1 MKDLTIGNEGKLI
14 VQFAMPMVYGNI
26 FQQLYNVVDSIIIG
40 HYLGKE
46 SLAAVGASF
55 PIIFLLIALMIGFS
69 MGFTIIIAQYF
80 GAKNMVKVKQ
90 TIDTSYIIIL
100 FASLITTLL
109 GISFSETI
117 FRLTGMPDEVI
128 PDAATYLNIYFAGS
142 IFSYAF
148 NGISAI
154 LRGLGDSRTP
164 LIFLIISTISNVFL
178 DLLFIVVFKMGIDGA
193 AYATIISK
201 AGAVVAAIIYIN
213 KKFPIMNISFR
224 RYEFV
229 WDIFKTS
236 LRIGLPTGLQ
246 QTFVATGLI
255 ALYGIVNKFGTV
267 TIAAYGV
274 ANRIDTFASMLAM
287 NFASALSAFVGQN
300 IGANKP
306 ERVRTGLWT
315 TWLITS
321 GISIIFSIIVIFFG
335 KEMMR
340 IFTPDT
346 AVIEV
351 GNGYLVIVGSFYI
364 LFSSLFVVNA
374 VMRGAGDTLIPMF
387 ITLISL
393 WLIRV
398 PASYFLAGKIGVTGI
413 WWAIPFG
420 WAIGLILTFIYYFTG
435 RWKTKGVIKH
445 I

>member
-1 MKDLTIGNEGKLI
+1 
-14 VQFAMPMVYGNI
+14 
-26 FQQLYNVVDSIIIG
+26 
-40 HYLGKE
+40 
-46 SLAAVGASF
+46 
-55 PIIFLLIALMIGFS
+55 
-69 MGFTIIIAQYF
+69 
-80 GAKNMVKVKQ
+80 
-90 TIDTSYIIIL
+90 
-100 FASLITTLL
+100 
-109 GISFSETI
+109 
-117 FRLTGMPDEVI
+117 
-128 PDAATYLNIYFAGS
+128 
-142 IFSYAF
+142 
-148 NGISAI
+148 
-154 LRGLGDSRTP
+154 
-164 LIFLIISTISNVFL
+164 
-178 DLLFIVVFKMGIDGA
+178 
-193 AYATIISK
+193 
-201 AGAVVAAIIYIN
+201 
-213 KKFPIMNISFR
+213 
-224 RYEFV
+224 
-229 WDIFKTS
+229 
-236 LRIGLPTGLQ
+236 LPTGLQ

-398 PASYFLAGKIGVTGI
+398 PASYFLAEKIGVTGI

>member
-178 DLLFIVVFKMGIDGA
+178 DLLFIVVFKMGIAGA

-287 NFASALSAFVGQN
+287 NFASALSAFQFAICSFLSILVALFTENIEFNLLIEAAIPILYGGIFSVGLAFTLQVAGQKDAPAASASIILSLEALFAV
-300 IGANKP
+300 IG
-306 ERVRTGLWT
+306 G
-315 TWLITS
+315 WLILNEYMS
-321 GISIIFSIIVIFFG
+321 LRSIFG
-335 KEMMR
+335 C
-340 IFTPDT
+340 
-346 AVIEV
+346 
-351 GNGYLVIVGSFYI
+351 I
-364 LFSSLFVVNA
+364 L
-374 VMRGAGDTLIPMF
+374 M
-387 ITLISL
+387 
-393 WLIRV
+393 
-398 PASYFLAGKIGVTGI
+398 LAGMILAQLAISKKSKIG
-413 WWAIPFG
+413 
-420 WAIGLILTFIYYFTG
+420 
-435 RWKTKGVIKH
+435 
-445 I
+445 